1 MPLNPRDYDPE
12 ELRSAADEEL
22 GDRNLRELRERIAD
36 HDHSSDGEQALRSTQ
51 VKELLLR
58 ESGMEPANLERPY
71 LTDLPQAYA
80 ARLTLFEWLDF
91 LLQRGGVRR
100 TLEAIDYYR
109 DIGWIGESVGTE
121 LRDHVRAFDALPE
134 ESSTKPMEVPDHV
147 LSLVYIARLASME

>member
-12 ELRSAADEEL
+12 ELRSAANEEL

-36 HDHSSDGEQALRSTQ
+36 HDHSPDAKQALRSTQ

-58 ESGMEPANLERPY
+58 ESGTEPTDMERPY
-71 LTDLPQAYA
+71 LSAIPQVYA

-91 LLQRGGVRR
+91 LLQRAGVRR
-100 TLEAIDYYR
+100 TLEAIDYYA
-109 DIGWIGESVGTE
+109 DIGWIADSVAAE

-134 ESSTKPMEVPDHV
+134 EGASKPLEVPDHI
-147 LSLVYIARLASME
+147 LSLVYIARLESMG